1 MFTTKSLKVYYY
13 ALVADIS
20 YQSRRIGLKDQ
31 WAAVIAEDIVK
42 SYQID
47 RTNRVMQ
54 AIEDQNIASEMHA
67 YFRNIAKSIPEQ
79 LTYTDFREGICMS
92 LRLGDD

>member
-1 MFTTKSLKVYYY
+1 MFATKSLKVHYY

-47 RTNRVMQ
+47 RTSKVME
-54 AIEDQNIASEMHA
+54 AIVD
-67 YFRNIAKSIPEQ
+67 
-79 LTYTDFREGICMS
+79 
-92 LRLGDD
+92 